1 MVIWQITNVYLINVT
16 NYKCL
21 SCNANY
27 SKKIDENLKNQ
38 FKNTFEFSNDI
49 NKFILLL
56 RKGVY
61 PCEFMDD
68 YETFNEK
75 PLPEKELSSNLN
87 MEDVTVSDYNQ
98 GKRICKDLKI
108 KNWVNVMIC
117 ILKVTH

>member
-1 MVIWQITNVYLINVT
+1 MAITLFST
-16 NYKCL
+16 GLYKYVL
-21 SCNANY
+21 STY
-27 SKKIDENLKNQ
+27 S
-38 FKNTFEFSNDI
+38 FEFSNDI